1 MRRHILGFVLVTA
14 IVALTATAARITA
27 QSSRTTQNED
37 VLGALLVEVR
47 GLRAAMEQMASAGP
61 RAQLALARLQ
71 LQEQRINSTLRR
83 LDAVRDNLAAA
94 QGEVTAKRSE
104 IALRESNLK
113 DGSVTSEVREAIEA
127 HVKSLK
133 SELVRPLADVQRL
146 TAEESSLA
154 SEIAAEQGR
163 WADFNQRLEEL
174 ERALI
179 RR

>member
-1 MRRHILGFVLVTA
+1 MQTTVFRFFAIAA
-14 IVALTATAARITA
+14 IVALSATAARITA
-27 QSSRTTQNED
+27 QSNRPTANED

-71 LQEQRINSTLRR
+71 LQEQRINTMLRR

-94 QGEVTAKRSE
+94 QGEVTSKQSE
-104 IALRESNLK
+104 VALREATLREESL
-113 DGSVTSEVREAIEA
+113 TTQHREAIVA
-127 HVKSLK
+127 HLKSLK
-133 SELVRPLADVQRL
+133 SEMARPLADVQRL
-146 TAEESSLA
+146 TGEETTLA
-154 SEIAAEQGR
+154 SEITAEQAR

-174 ERALI
+174 ERALG